1 MPSPIDADIII
12 PARYNSSRFP
22 GKPLH
27 PILGTPLLQRVV
39 DVSKQVAE
47 CSRIYVATDDF
58 RIEEYCRRQEINV
71 IMTSKECFTGTD
83 RVAEANLMING
94 KLIINVQGDEPC
106 ISPDDI
112 RLVYEA
118 KKKSEN
124 YVINGYCEFT
134 GEKEIIETSIPKVV
148 IANDGRLIYASR
160 ANVPYK
166 HKEQNTTIMN
176 MKRQVCIYAFSAE
189 ELIAFNFGGKRSEI
203 EKIEDIEILRFLELG
218 INVKMIKLGY
228 SLAVDYPSDVA
239 KVEKHINDNIK
250 SKPENSNS

>member
-39 DVSKQVAE
+39 DVSRQVAE
-47 CSRIYVATDDF
+47 CGRIYVATDDF
-58 RIEEYCRRQEINV
+58 RIAEYCKEQNINV
-71 IMTSKECFTGTD
+71 IMTSKDCFTGTD
-83 RVAEANLMING
+83 RVAEANSMING

-106 ISPDDI
+106 ISPNDI

-118 KKKSEN
+118 KKKFKN

-134 GEKEIIETSIPKVV
+134 GEIEIIETSIPKVV
-148 IANDGRLIYASR
+148 MAFDGRLIYASR
-160 ANVPYK
+160 ANVPYH
-166 HKEQNTTIMN
+166 HKKLDAKIMK

-189 ELIAFNFGGKRSEI
+189 ELKTFNSVGKRGEI
-203 EKIEDIEILRFLELG
+203 EEIEDIEILRFLELG
-218 INVKMIKLGY
+218 INVKMIKLGH

-250 SKPENSNS
+250 YRLGYSNS